1 MKEKEIISEF
11 FRKIAKRTHKLKP
24 QSKEH
29 YKRIQ
34 KLAVKKRLQNKA
46 KKERNLTDSK

>member
-46 KKERNLTDSK
+46 KKDSNLK